1 MEIKKTTSNRHMQFK
16 GIENDN
22 IKRYSSAHNLQA
34 QKRRSFHVSST
45 SHPKILQKICMIIM
59 ILND

>member
-1 MEIKKTTSNRHMQFK
+1 MSSHYSGQLIKGTVK

-22 IKRYSSAHNLQA
+22 VKRYSSAYNLQA

-45 SHPKILQKICMIIM
+45 SHPEITFKT
-59 ILND
+59 LNSAK